1 MTTLL
6 TRYSIVL
13 MKIKQPYFSNLLIG
27 ALCWIAFSAFTNSA
41 DRPQLN
47 VTIKNTLDFER
58 SEVVTINAKKLSKLL
73 KVAAPNQ
80 IRVREVGKTS
90 NLILQWIDGDN
101 DGKPEELLFKPTV
114 QANANAKYVVLV
126 DGTTALAESTLT
138 TYSRFVPERTD
149 DYAWENDKVAFRTY
163 GPDAQMRTEKK
174 LPNGTLSSGID
185 LWLKRTGLP
194 VINEWYKGYLTD
206 PNYYHKD
213 SGKGYD
219 PYHVGAS
226 RGTGGTGVWEGDTL
240 LVSKNFTS
248 YRKIA
253 TGPLRTIFELDY
265 APYSHYNVQ
274 EKKRISL
281 DLGANFS
288 KFEVFYTSSEKLP
301 NYTMGITLHDKK
313 GQVNVLKDL
322 GIFVHHE
329 AMDNTYLGEALIVD
343 PKIVTTAFANKSKIR
358 DQSNLLVL
366 TKPSK
371 STVFYAGFAWEKSGH
386 VKDSND
392 WENFVKKQKAIIDN
406 PLQVLIK

>member
-1 MTTLL
+1 
-6 TRYSIVL
+6 
-13 MKIKQPYFSNLLIG
+13 MKIKRSYCAKFLT
-27 ALCWIAFSAFTNSA
+27 AAVCWLAFSAFTGGA
-41 DRPQLN
+41 DHPELN
-47 VTIKNTLDFER
+47 VTVKNTLDFDR
-58 SEVVTINAKKLSKLL
+58 SEVVTINTEKLSKLL
-73 KVAAPNQ
+73 KVASPDQ

-90 NLILQWIDGDN
+90 NLILQWIDHDN

-114 QANANAKYVVLV
+114 QANAIAKYVILV
-126 DGTTALAESTLT
+126 DGTTPLAESNIT

-174 LPNGTLSSGID
+174 MPNGTLSSGID
-185 LWLKRTGLP
+185 LWLKRTDLP
-194 VINEWYKGYLTD
+194 MINEWYKGYLTD

-240 LVSKNFTS
+240 LVSKNFTT
-248 YRKIA
+248 YKTIA

-265 APYSHYNVQ
+265 APYSHYEVK

-281 DLGANFS
+281 DLGSNFS
-288 KFEVFYTSSEKLP
+288 KFEVFYTSSKKLP

-313 GQVNVLKDL
+313 GQENIWKDQ
-322 GIFVHHE
+322 GIFIHHE
-329 AMDNTYLGEALIVD
+329 TMDNTYLGEAIIVD
-343 PKIVTTAFANKSKIR
+343 PKIVTQAFANKSKIR

-366 TKPSK
+366 TKPNK
-371 STVFYAGFAWEKSGH
+371 SAIFYAGFAWVKSGQ
-386 VKDSND
+386 VKDGND
-392 WENFVKKQKAIIDN
+392 WENFVKKQKQIIDS
-406 PLQVLIK
+406 PLQIVIK